1 MNRCRFMLLLL
12 SHRRVRTGV
21 YDLRTHRLLRSDPI
35 YFFGIFTLL
44 VPLSEKRPML
54 LGQGVSRLGSP
65 QPFIAATEVK
75 CWDFSSFVLL
85 SEKRPNVVGSRSANC
100 LRDTAAPC
108 HGNPNQM
115 LGLLILLV
123 SFEKKTI
130 MARDRILTITGESP
144 RFGGTFL
151 YGYSI
156 AYFLRI
162 VKSFV

>member
-1 MNRCRFMLLLL
+1 M
-12 SHRRVRTGV
+12 
-21 YDLRTHRLLRSDPI
+21 
-35 YFFGIFTLL
+35 
-44 VPLSEKRPML
+44 
-54 LGQGVSRLGSP
+54 GSP
-65 QPFIAATEVK
+65 QPFVAATEVK

-108 HGNPNQM
+108 HGNPNQR

-156 AYFLRI
+156 AYFLRL
-162 VKSFV
+162 VKSFVQFFILFSQFNLNFNHLSVELTNKYNKSVKNKFYILDFCRL